1 MHIGLRWPRTA
12 GLAVLALTLIAGCA
26 GAAAPAPAP
35 APAPAAARP
44 AWFWA
49 GARGPRPA
57 RAAPAAAPVAAPVL
71 QVASSAK
78 LGSILVDGKGMAVY
92 RYAQD
97 SKDMSACA
105 DACLKKW
112 PAVVAAAELKAGPG
126 VTGSLGKIK
135 RADGVEQVTING
147 MPLYTYAADEKPGD
161 VTGQGVGNNWFALA
175 PDGSDAKAPAAADKS
190 TDYGY

>member
-26 GAAAPAPAP
+26 GAAAPAP
-35 APAPAAARP
+35 
-44 AWFWA
+44 
-49 GARGPRPA
+49 
-57 RAAPAAAPVAAPVL
+57 APAAAPVAAPVL